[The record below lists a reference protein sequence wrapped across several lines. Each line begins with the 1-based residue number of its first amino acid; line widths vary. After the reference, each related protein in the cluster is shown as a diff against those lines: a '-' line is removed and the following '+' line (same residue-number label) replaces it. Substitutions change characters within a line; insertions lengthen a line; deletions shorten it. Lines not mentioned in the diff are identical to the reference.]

1 MSSPNEELKTGARLT
16 LFLVSYMPLFLIM
29 TVNQLYKKKDYLHWG
44 GMHKEAFA
52 VYVENF
58 GAITVIIL
66 LVLFGV
72 MGLVLLLSNMEER
85 VENDGDLV
93 KIIDI
98 ENKNSES
105 ISYLFT
111 YLLPFLFQD
120 LSDPIS
126 VFSLFIL
133 LLVTFLIYCN
143 SSMILINP
151 TLAIRY
157 SLYNI
162 VYTTGG
168 KNEKKGMVI
177 CKSKYLDEDDY
188 IKIQKIGHK
197 LFYAK
202 FQEQE
207 E

>member
-66 LVLFGV
+66 LILFGV

-143 SSMILINP
+143 SSMIL
-151 TLAIRY
+151 
-157 SLYNI
+157 
-162 VYTTGG
+162 
-168 KNEKKGMVI
+168 
-177 CKSKYLDEDDY
+177 
-188 IKIQKIGHK
+188 
-197 LFYAK
+197 
-202 FQEQE
+202 
-207 E
+207 